1 MEYIDVKIDVFEHTG
16 QRAKVDKSLTVA
28 GLIDEIL
35 REFDDITADS
45 PGKYAL
51 YLKGMDRPLAASK
64 TMLELDI
71 QPQDQLVFE
80 YIRQTIRQML
90 EPGQYA
96 ILREESTGK
105 TFDIQWQ
112 PAVIGRPTNEV
123 DHNIVL
129 AVNVQLLPNG
139 MTISR
144 KQAQITFAA
153 GKYYVELLADNNPI
167 YINGKEIPLNVRRE
181 IKNGDKLLIGRSKIP
196 MVFQTAPAVAQVSAV
211 RDQHSQPAGRTPQHQ
226 PQPQVIQPHQPITPP
241 EKTFQPEEYSDKTH
255 LAVEEIRQMARLVV
269 EAAPTIATGQRL
281 ELTEFPVVLG
291 RSTPMLA
298 NEIKVSRRHA
308 EINYDAAAKRYTVT
322 DLQSTNGV
330 MLDGIRIDPNR
341 PYELRPGT
349 KLGLGQEVVMR
360 FET

>member
-1 MEYIDVKIDVFEHTG
+1 
-16 QRAKVDKSLTVA
+16 
-28 GLIDEIL
+28 
-35 REFDDITADS
+35 
-45 PGKYAL
+45 
-51 YLKGMDRPLAASK
+51 
-64 TMLELDI
+64 MLELDI

-211 RDQHSQPAGRTPQHQ
+211 RDQHSQPAGRAPQQQ
-226 PQPQVIQPHQPITPP
+226 PQPQVNQPHQHVNQPVTPP
-241 EKTFQPEEYSDKTH
+241 EKTFQPEDYSDKTH
-255 LAVEEIRQMARLVV
+255 LAVEEIRPMARLVV
-269 EAAPTIATGQRL
+269 EAAPTISNGQRL

-291 RSTPMLA
+291 RNTPMLA
-298 NEIKVSRRHA
+298 NESKVSRRHA

-330 MLDGIRIDPNR
+330 MIDGVRIEPNR
-341 PYELRPGT
+341 AYELRHGAR
-349 KLGLGQEVVMR
+349 LGLGQEVVAR
-360 FET
+360 FEL